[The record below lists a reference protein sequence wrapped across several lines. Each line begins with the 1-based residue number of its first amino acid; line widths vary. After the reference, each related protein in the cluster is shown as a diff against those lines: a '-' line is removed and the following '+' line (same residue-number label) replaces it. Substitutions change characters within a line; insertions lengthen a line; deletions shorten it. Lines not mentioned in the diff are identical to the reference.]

1 MGKVPALLH
10 LSTQVLAL
18 SKAVLSAVFMQ
29 LYAIICNYLQLYAIL
44 CNSMQLY
51 AIICSYSSYSFSIH
65 IRFTYFDKHTPH
77 MTPPNTPHLLTKPP
91 TLFPIPHPP

>member
-29 LYAIICNYLQLYAIL
+29 LYAIICNYMQFYAIL

-51 AIICSYSSYSFSIH
+51 AVILHTLSLYIYDLPILTSTLH
-65 IRFTYFDKHTPH
+65 I
-77 MTPPNTPHLLTKPP
+77 
-91 TLFPIPHPP
+91 